1 MNYFYKVDKN
11 RLISFAV
18 IWVNGG
24 SCLDRKDKRG
34 INNILTTLLSRGCKG
49 YDCFSL
55 SDYVDS
61 FGAEMYYETFEDG
74 IMITLK
80 SLQKYSDNLF
90 PILDLVI
97 NEPNLE
103 ENEFSL
109 CKRNAINYLIK
120 SRENPF
126 NTALENWRRITYVD
140 HPYSNDTNGYL
151 KDIENINYLDIL
163 DEYDDFKSRERTFL
177 SNSIT
182 KIYPQINTDEFN
194 SKNKLENNSKISKS
208 ENCESLCKISTHHLD
223 SNQVVLMIGNQTC
236 PQYSKDY
243 LILKL
248 LESHLS
254 FGMSSQLF
262 KKLREDKG
270 LTYEQGIYYPR
281 RMQNAPFVIYLS
293 ASNQNAL
300 EAYKQIIEILEDIK
314 TNLLKEKDI
323 KLAKNKLYGFFLHT
337 QQTLEERII
346 RKAQLI
352 GFQLDLNF
360 DLNLLSNLKNI
371 KPEDIRETARKY
383 FSKPIL
389 SIVGKEELN
398 QKIRY
403 LWEKETNL

>member
-1 MNYFYKVDKN
+1 
-11 RLISFAV
+11 
-18 IWVNGG
+18 
-24 SCLDRKDKRG
+24 
-34 INNILTTLLSRGCKG
+34 
-49 YDCFSL
+49 
-55 SDYVDS
+55 
-61 FGAEMYYETFEDG
+61 MYYETFEDG